1 MFLFSLDQFIEFS
14 FVFQAVLAFEKCVRE
29 NEDAVEAREKKK
41 RLEEKEAE
49 RKKKLEVWF

>member
-1 MFLFSLDQFIEFS
+1 LFSLDQFIEFS